1 MSRTRRSSQKL
12 EQIKMSFR
20 ISLLLILKEK
30 MLLYVV
36 SGMIIS
42 FFYNLPVIK
51 YSVTGDNE
59 FRLYDVLG
67 IFLFYFYFKFYK
79 TISIL
84 IRGITYIKLL
94 HRFLIWAGFGI
105 ILTLLFSIINDR
117 IVFFFQVLLYLYHFW
132 IFYLSSIFIYIFCL
146 NPMNRKR
153 FIYIIIVASMIV
165 DAIVILQNFKIVPFL
180 WSNLYFEAYYGFNS
194 GTLGPNKI
202 VLGMTSFVA
211 FVLAIGVYL
220 EKSIHINKTV
230 MMFSIVLNLYIIM
243 LSGSRTTYLALLIF
257 LVYFSVSS
265 TLKFSYV
272 ATLVLTL
279 LFLTINI
286 NSDLYKKV
294 DEVISYR
301 VTNKIRNREAVKEG
315 KMIELYSDLG
325 SGRGQLSMGNFNY
338 LLENPQII
346 PFGMGFVNRFSS
358 APGLS
363 AHNMYIQVIKEL
375 GIVGFVLY
383 FGWLLSY
390 LFIDFRQFKGF
401 SLALKGLIFS
411 MLVTLFFG
419 EHLYI
424 YRPLFGF
431 LGLFLVI
438 TSIFVSIL
446 HKNE

>member
-1 MSRTRRSSQKL
+1 
-12 EQIKMSFR
+12 
-20 ISLLLILKEK
+20 
-30 MLLYVV
+30 
-36 SGMIIS
+36 
-42 FFYNLPVIK
+42 
-51 YSVTGDNE
+51 
-59 FRLYDVLG
+59 
-67 IFLFYFYFKFYK
+67 
-79 TISIL
+79 
-84 IRGITYIKLL
+84 
-94 HRFLIWAGFGI
+94 
-105 ILTLLFSIINDR
+105 
-117 IVFFFQVLLYLYHFW
+117 
-132 IFYLSSIFIYIFCL
+132 
-146 NPMNRKR
+146 
-153 FIYIIIVASMIV
+153 MIV
-165 DAIVILQNFKIVPFL
+165 GVIVILQNFKIVPFL
-180 WSNLYFEAYYGFNS
+180 WSNLYLEAYDGFNS

-202 VLGMTSFVA
+202 VLGMTAFIV
-211 FVLAIGVYL
+211 FVLSIGVYL
-220 EKSIHINKTV
+220 EKSIHINRIV
-230 MMFSIVLNLYIIM
+230 MTLSIVLNLYVIM

-257 LVYFSVSS
+257 LVYFAISS

-272 ATLVLTL
+272 VILVFG
-279 LFLTINI
+279 LFFLIINI

-301 VTNKIRNREAVKEG
+301 VTNKIKNKAAVKEG
-315 KMIELYSDLG
+315 KVIELYSDLG
-325 SGRGQLSMGNFNY
+325 SGRDQLSMGNFNY

-346 PFGMGFVNRFSS
+346 PFGMGFVNRFTS

-363 AHNMYIQVIKEL
+363 AHNMYIQVVKEL

-390 LFIDFRQFKGF
+390 LFINFKQFKGF

>member
-1 MSRTRRSSQKL
+1 MSRTERSSQKL
-12 EQIKMSFR
+12 KQVKMSFR
-20 ISLLLILKEK
+20 ISLWLILKEK

-36 SGMIIS
+36 FGMIIS

-67 IFLFYFYFKFYK
+67 IFVFYYYFKFYK
-79 TISIL
+79 TLSIL
-84 IRGITYIKLL
+84 IKGITYLKLL
-94 HRFLIWAGFGI
+94 YKFLVWAGFGI
-105 ILTLLFSIINDR
+105 LLTLLFSIINDR
-117 IVFFFQVLLYLYHFW
+117 VMFFFQVLLYLYHFW
-132 IFYLSSIFIYIFCL
+132 VFYLCSIFIYIFCL
-146 NPMNRKR
+146 NPINRRR
-153 FIYIIIVASMIV
+153 FIYVIIVASMIV
-165 DAIVILQNFKIVPFL
+165 GAIVILQNFGVVPFL
-180 WSNLYFEAYYGFNS
+180 WNDLYFEAYYGFNS

-202 VLGMTSFVA
+202 VLGMTAFIV
-211 FVLAIGVYL
+211 FVLSIGAYL
-220 EKSIHINKTV
+220 EKSIPINKIV
-230 MMFSIVLNLYIIM
+230 MMVSIAINLYIVL
-243 LSGSRTTYLALLIF
+243 LSGSRTTYLALLVF
-257 LVYFSVSS
+257 LVYFSIVS

-272 ATLVLTL
+272 ATLIFALF
-279 LFLTINI
+279 FLTINV

-294 DEVISYR
+294 DEVVSYR
-301 VTNKIRNREAVKEG
+301 VTNKIKNKEAVSEG
-315 KMIELYSDLG
+315 KVIELYSDLG
-325 SGRGQLSMGNFNY
+325 SGRSQLSVGNLNY

-346 PFGMGFVNRFSS
+346 PFGMGFVNRFST

-446 HKNE
+446 HRNE

>member
-1 MSRTRRSSQKL
+1 MTRTERSSQKL
-12 EQIKMSFR
+12 EQVKMSFR

-36 SGMIIS
+36 FGMIIS

-67 IFLFYFYFKFYK
+67 VFIFYYYFKFYK
-79 TISIL
+79 SISIL
-84 IRGITYIKLL
+84 IKGINFLKLL
-94 HRFLIWAGFGI
+94 HRFIVWAGFGI

-117 IVFFFQVLLYLYHFW
+117 IMFFFQVLLYLYHFW
-132 IFYLSSIFIYIFCL
+132 VFYLSSIFIYVFCL
-146 NPMNRKR
+146 NPMNRIR
-153 FIYIIIVASMIV
+153 FIYIIIILSMV
-165 DAIVILQNFKIVPFL
+165 VGAIVILQNFKIVPFL
-180 WSNLYFEAYYGFNS
+180 WSDLYLEAYDGFNS

-202 VLGMTSFVA
+202 VLGMTSFIV
-211 FVLAIGVYL
+211 FVLSIGVYL
-220 EKSIHINKTV
+220 EKSIQINKIV
-230 MMFSIVLNLYIIM
+230 MTLSIALNLYIVM

-257 LVYFSVSS
+257 LVYFAISR

-272 ATLVLTL
+272 VILVLG
-279 LFLTINI
+279 LFFLIINI

-301 VTNKIRNREAVKEG
+301 VTSKIKNKASVKEG
-315 KMIELYSDLG
+315 KVIELYSDLG
-325 SGRGQLSMGNFNY
+325 SGRNQLSMGNFNY

-346 PFGMGFVNRFSS
+346 PFGMGFVNRFSN

-363 AHNMYIQVIKEL
+363 AHNMYIQVVKEL

-390 LFIDFRQFKGF
+390 LFINFRQFKGF
-401 SLALKGLIFS
+401 SLALRGLIFS

>member
-1 MSRTRRSSQKL
+1 MSRTERSSQKL
-12 EQIKMSFR
+12 EQIKTSFR

-51 YSVTGDNE
+51 YSITGDNE

-67 IFLFYFYFKFYK
+67 IFIFYYYFKFYK

-84 IRGITYIKLL
+84 IKGINFLKLL
-94 HRFLIWAGFGI
+94 HRFIIWAGFGI
-105 ILTLLFSIINDR
+105 LLTLLFSIINDR
-117 IVFFFQVLLYLYHFW
+117 IMFFFQVLIYLYHFW
-132 IFYLSSIFIYIFCL
+132 VFYLSSIFIYVFCL

-153 FIYIIIVASMIV
+153 FIYIVIIASIV
-165 DAIVILQNFKIVPFL
+165 VDVIVIMQNFKIVPFL
-180 WSNLYFEAYYGFNS
+180 WSDLYLEAYDGFNS

-202 VLGMTSFVA
+202 VLGMTSFLV
-211 FVLAIGVYL
+211 FVLSIGVYL
-220 EKSIHINKTV
+220 EKSIHINRIV
-230 MMFSIVLNLYIIM
+230 MMVSIALNLYIVM

-257 LVYFSVSS
+257 LVYFAISS

-272 ATLVLTL
+272 VILVLG
-279 LFLTINI
+279 LFFLIINI

-294 DEVISYR
+294 NEVVSYR
-301 VTNKIRNREAVKEG
+301 VTNKIKNKAAVEEG
-315 KMIELYSDLG
+315 KVIELYTDLG
-325 SGRGQLSMGNFNY
+325 SGRGQLSRGNFNY

-346 PFGMGFVNRFSS
+346 PFGMGFVNRFSN

-363 AHNMYIQVIKEL
+363 AHNMYIQVVREL
-375 GIVGFVLY
+375 GLVGFVLY

-390 LFIDFRQFKGF
+390 LFINFRQFEGF

-438 TSIFVSIL
+438 TIIFVSIL

>member
-1 MSRTRRSSQKL
+1 
-12 EQIKMSFR
+12 
-20 ISLLLILKEK
+20 
-30 MLLYVV
+30 VV

-51 YSVTGDNE
+51 YSITGDNE

-67 IFLFYFYFKFYK
+67 VFIFYYYFKFYK

-84 IRGITYIKLL
+84 IKGINFLKLL
-94 HRFLIWAGFGI
+94 HRFIVWAGFGI
-105 ILTLLFSIINDR
+105 LLTLLFSIINDR
-117 IVFFFQVLLYLYHFW
+117 IMFFFQILLYLYHFW
-132 IFYLSSIFIYIFCL
+132 VFYLSSIFIYIFCL

-153 FIYIIIVASMIV
+153 FIYIIVVASLIV
-165 DAIVILQNFKIVPFL
+165 GTIVILQNFKIVPFL
-180 WSNLYFEAYYGFNS
+180 WSDLYLEAYDGFNS

-202 VLGMTSFVA
+202 VLGMTSFL
-211 FVLAIGVYL
+211 VLVLSIGVYL
-220 EKSIHINKTV
+220 EKSIRINKTV
-230 MMFSIVLNLYIIM
+230 MMVSIALNLYIVM

-257 LVYFSVSS
+257 LIYFAISS
-265 TLKFSYV
+265 TLKFGYV
-272 ATLVLTL
+272 VILVLG
-279 LFLTINI
+279 LFFLIINI

-294 DEVISYR
+294 DEVVSYR
-301 VTNKIRNREAVKEG
+301 VTNKIKNRAAVKEG
-315 KMIELYSDLG
+315 KVIELYADLG
-325 SGRGQLSMGNFNY
+325 SGRDQLSMGNFNY

-346 PFGMGFVNRFSS
+346 PFGMGFVNRFSD

-363 AHNMYIQVIKEL
+363 AHNMYIQVVREL
-375 GIVGFVLY
+375 GLVGFVLY

-390 LFIDFRQFKGF
+390 LFINFRQFNGF

-438 TSIFVSIL
+438 TILFVSIL

>member
-1 MSRTRRSSQKL
+1 MSRTERSSQKL
-12 EQIKMSFR
+12 KQIKTSFR

-30 MLLYVV
+30 ILLYVI

-51 YSVTGDNE
+51 YSITGDNE

-67 IFLFYFYFKFYK
+67 IFIFYYYFKFYK

-84 IRGITYIKLL
+84 IKGLNFLKLL
-94 HRFLIWAGFGI
+94 HGFIIWAGFGI
-105 ILTLLFSIINDR
+105 LLTLLFSIINDK

-132 IFYLSSIFIYIFCL
+132 VFYLSSIFIYVFCL

-165 DAIVILQNFKIVPFL
+165 GAIVILQNFKIVPFL
-180 WSNLYFEAYYGFNS
+180 WNDVYLESYGGFNS

-202 VLGMTSFVA
+202 VLGMTSFIV
-211 FVLAIGVYL
+211 FVLSIGVYL
-220 EKSIHINKTV
+220 EKSIYINKIV
-230 MMFSIVLNLYIIM
+230 IMVSIALNLYIVM

-257 LVYFSVSS
+257 LVCFAISR

-272 ATLVLTL
+272 VILVLG
-279 LFLTINI
+279 LFFLIINI
-286 NSDLYKKV
+286 NRGLYEKV
-294 DEVISYR
+294 DEVISHR
-301 VTNKIRNREAVKEG
+301 VTNKIKNKTDVKEG
-315 KMIELYSDLG
+315 KVVELYTDLG
-325 SGRGQLSMGNFNY
+325 SGRSELSTGNFNY

-363 AHNMYIQVIKEL
+363 AHNMYIQVVKEL
-375 GIVGFVLY
+375 GLVGFVLY

-390 LFIDFRQFKGF
+390 LFINFREFKGF

-438 TSIFVSIL
+438 TIIFVSIL

>member
-1 MSRTRRSSQKL
+1 MSKIVRNYKELESRSV
-12 EQIKMSFR
+12 SFG
-20 ISLLLILKEK
+20 ISLKLILKEK
-30 MLLYVV
+30 RLLYVLY
-36 SGMIIS
+36 GMILS

-67 IFLFYFYFKFYK
+67 VFVFYYYFRYYK
-79 TISIL
+79 TISVL
-84 IRGITYIKLL
+84 IRGLNFLKFL
-94 HRFLIWAGFGI
+94 HRFIIWAGFGI
-105 ILTLLFSIINDR
+105 LLTLLFSIINDR
-117 IVFFFQVLLYLYHFW
+117 IMFFFQVLLYLYHFW
-132 IFYLSSIFIYIFCL
+132 VFYLSSIFIYVFCL
-146 NPMNRKR
+146 NVKNRTR
-153 FIYIIIVASMIV
+153 FIYIIFIASMIV
-165 DAIVILQNFKIVPFL
+165 GVIVILQNFGIVPFL
-180 WSNLYFEAYYGFNS
+180 WSDIYLATYGGFNS

-202 VLGMTSFVA
+202 VLGMTSFVV
-211 FVLAIGVYL
+211 FVLSIGVYL
-220 EKSIHINKTV
+220 EKSIPINKIVTMV
-230 MMFSIVLNLYIIM
+230 SIALNLYIIL

-257 LVYFSVSS
+257 FVYFAIHS

-272 ATLVLTL
+272 AIVVLGLLVIVTS
-279 LFLTINI
+279 ING
-286 NSDLYKKV
+286 DLYKKI
-294 DEVISYR
+294 DEVVSNR
-301 VTNKIRNREAVKEG
+301 VTKKIKNKESLESG
-315 KMIELYSDLG
+315 KVGELYSDLG
-325 SGRGQLSMGNFNY
+325 SGRDRLSIGNLNY

-363 AHNMYIQVIKEL
+363 AHNMYIQVVREL
-375 GIVGFVLY
+375 GLVGFVFY
-383 FGWLLSY
+383 FGWLLSF
-390 LFIDFRQFKGF
+390 LFIDFKQYKGF

-438 TSIFVSIL
+438 SSIFVSIL

>member
-1 MSRTRRSSQKL
+1 MSRTERSSQKL

-30 MLLYVV
+30 LLLYVV

-42 FFYNLPVIK
+42 FFYNLPIIK
-51 YSVTGDNE
+51 YSITGENE

-67 IFLFYFYFKFYK
+67 VFIFYYYFKFYK

-84 IRGITYIKLL
+84 IKGLSFLKLL
-94 HRFLIWAGFGI
+94 HRFIIWAGFGI
-105 ILTLLFSIINDR
+105 LLTLLFSIINDK
-117 IVFFFQVLLYLYHFW
+117 IMFFFQVLLYLYHFW
-132 IFYLSSIFIYIFCL
+132 VFYLSSIFIYVFCL
-146 NPMNRKR
+146 NPVNRR
-153 FIYIIIVASMIV
+153 WFIYIIIVVSMIV
-165 DAIVILQNFKIVPFL
+165 DAIVILQNFRIVPFL
-180 WSNLYFEAYYGFNS
+180 WSDLYLDAYYGFNS

-202 VLGMTSFVA
+202 VLGMTSFLV
-211 FVLAIGVYL
+211 FVVSIGVYL
-220 EKSIHINKTV
+220 EKSIQINRIV
-230 MMFSIVLNLYIIM
+230 MMASIALNLYIVL
-243 LSGSRTTYLALLIF
+243 LSGSRTTYLALFVF
-257 LVYFSVSS
+257 LVYFAISR
-265 TLKFSYV
+265 TLKFSYLV
-272 ATLVLTL
+272 ILVLGLFFL
-279 LFLTINI
+279 LINI

-294 DEVISYR
+294 DEVVSYR
-301 VTNKIRNREAVKEG
+301 VTNKIKNKADVKEG
-315 KMIELYSDLG
+315 KVQELYSDLG
-325 SGRGQLSMGNFNY
+325 SGRDELSTGNFNY

-375 GIVGFVLY
+375 GLVGFVLY

-390 LFIDFRQFKGF
+390 LFINFRQFKGF

-438 TSIFVSIL
+438 TCVFVSIL
-446 HKNE
+446 HRNE

>member
-1 MSRTRRSSQKL
+1 MSRTERSSQKL
-12 EQIKMSFR
+12 EQVKMSFR
-20 ISLLLILKEK
+20 ISLWLILKEK

-36 SGMIIS
+36 FGMIIS

-67 IFLFYFYFKFYK
+67 IFVFYYYFKFYK
-79 TISIL
+79 TLSIL
-84 IRGITYIKLL
+84 IKGITYLKLL
-94 HRFLIWAGFGI
+94 HKFLVWAGFGI
-105 ILTLLFSIINDR
+105 LLTLLFSIINDR
-117 IVFFFQVLLYLYHFW
+117 VMFFFQVLLYLYHFW
-132 IFYLSSIFIYIFCL
+132 VFYLCSIFIYIFCL
-146 NPMNRKR
+146 NPINRRR
-153 FIYIIIVASMIV
+153 FIYVIIVASMIV
-165 DAIVILQNFKIVPFL
+165 GAIVILQNFGVVPFL
-180 WSNLYFEAYYGFNS
+180 WNDLYFEAYYGFNS

-202 VLGMTSFVA
+202 VLGMTAFIV
-211 FVLAIGVYL
+211 FVLSIGAYL
-220 EKSIHINKTV
+220 EKSIPINKIV
-230 MMFSIVLNLYIIM
+230 MMVSIAINLYIVL
-243 LSGSRTTYLALLIF
+243 LSGSRTTYLALLVF
-257 LVYFSVSS
+257 LVYFSIVS

-272 ATLVLTL
+272 ATLIFALF
-279 LFLTINI
+279 FLTINV

-294 DEVISYR
+294 DEVVSYR
-301 VTNKIRNREAVKEG
+301 VTNKIKNKEAVSEG
-315 KMIELYSDLG
+315 KVIELYSDLG
-325 SGRGQLSMGNFNY
+325 SGRSQLSVGNLNY

-346 PFGMGFVNRFSS
+346 PFGMGFVNRFST

-446 HKNE
+446 HRNE